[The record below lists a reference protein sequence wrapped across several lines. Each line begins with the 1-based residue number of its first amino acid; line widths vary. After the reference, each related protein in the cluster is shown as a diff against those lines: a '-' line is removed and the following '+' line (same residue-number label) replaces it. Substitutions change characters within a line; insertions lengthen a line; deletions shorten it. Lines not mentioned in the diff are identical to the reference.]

1 MENEIQEQLLR
12 IQLTEIRK
20 SKMSQAE
27 LSKKSG
33 LSITCISSI
42 ENSNDRSPTL
52 RSLIKYATS
61 LGVDLY
67 IDTNKVK
74 S

>member
-27 LSKKSG
+27 LSKISG

-42 ENSNDRSPTL
+42 ESSNDRSPTL
-52 RSLIKYATS
+52 RSLIKYAIS